1 MKLVI
6 VCLMVP
12 FRLFLSDWF
21 VLVYTAEE
29 LTLVTAV
36 GRRFGA
42 VACGVGQ
49 ELYVFGGVRSKDA
62 DNPESSQM
70 TICKSEFF
78 HDELK
83 RRVVFF

>member
-1 MKLVI
+1 M
-6 VCLMVP
+6 
-12 FRLFLSDWF
+12 F
-21 VLVYTAEE
+21 VHTPEK
-29 LTLVTAV
+29 LTLVMDV

-49 ELYVFGGVRSKDA
+49 ELYVFGGVRSRDA

-83 RRVVFF
+83 RWGFGVFFKVAIA

>member
-1 MKLVI
+1 MAV
-6 VCLMVP
+6 
-12 FRLFLSDWF
+12 F
-21 VLVYTAEE
+21 VRTPEE
-29 LTLVTAV
+29 LTLVMDV
-36 GRRFGA
+36 VRRFGA

-49 ELYVFGGVRSKDA
+49 ELYVFGGVRSRDA

-83 RRVVFF
+83 RLDLFFIF